1 MYREDGN
8 GRVFL
13 GIWACMEKTC
23 INTSE
28 ENNRIED
35 SQIIEKYL
43 EATGL
48 SYLKKII
55 MKLTNL
61 STAPT

>member
-48 SYLKKII
+48 SYLKK
-55 MKLTNL
+55 N
-61 STAPT
+61 